1 MCQTQKQKLVRIS
14 EFQVKVKYYICSY
27 DYKLWFNFRRCGTS
41 HVEHIWGRWGRLFSP
56 FFKSPWLLYGKEQL
70 RHSTKFPLLC
80 SMEE

>member
-1 MCQTQKQKLVRIS
+1 MYVKHKADVRIS

-27 DYKLWFNFRRCGTS
+27 DSKLSFNFRRCGTS
-41 HVEHIWGRWGRLFSP
+41 HVEHIFGRLFCP
-56 FFKSPWLLYGKEQL
+56 FFKSPRLLYGKEQL